1 MNKYQSYQTLS
12 RALATAGPRGM
23 AAGYPNGS
31 DDYHASVS
39 ATRSLMASA
48 GIPEHAV
55 QARHGASSPVLASAR
70 LPKAKPSRPRRSLAI
85 SPSTEARHAAPPA
98 PKGAALNAALAKIDS
113 PALSLLVRNRPQA
126 WQDALAKSLEDE
138 PVVVEPKLRLRN
150 AEEEEPDDGGPTE
163 EEEEEEKRERTRRQF
178 KRMFPAKTPAEIE
191 LLVEEFPKGLA
202 R

>member
-1 MNKYQSYQTLS
+1 MMNQEKKYQSLA

-23 AAGYPNGS
+23 AVGSPNGS
-31 DDYHASVS
+31 DGYHASVS

-48 GIPEHAV
+48 GIPEHAAS
-55 QARHGASSPVLASAR
+55 QSRHSASSPFLASTR
-70 LPKAKPSRPRRSLAI
+70 LPKARPKHAVA
-85 SPSTEARHAAPPA
+85 TE
-98 PKGAALNAALAKIDS
+98 PKGAALNAVLAKIDS

-126 WQDALAKSLEDE
+126 WQDALAKSLEEE

-150 AEEEEPDDGGPTE
+150 AEEEPDDGGPT
-163 EEEEEEKRERTRRQF
+163 EEEEKRERTRRQF

-191 LLVEEFPKGLA
+191 QLIKEFPKGLA